1 MTEDRGILIK
11 NIYYMLSYAFRILKE
26 ENYDEVETE
35 EFENIQDLFA
45 AILGRGIAR
54 QIKHGLYREY
64 IVLEEN
70 RKALRG
76 KLLLQ
81 GTIQNKMQKKVLLD
95 CEFDELSVDNI
106 YNQILKTTMH
116 YLVRHANVKTE
127 HKEQL
132 KKNLLYFDEVHLLQ
146 IAEIRWDALRFTK
159 NNQEYRMLI
168 NVCNLV
174 LDGLLISTEKGTY
187 KMANFLDEQKLHR
200 LYEKFILEYYRYHY
214 PHLHANPDQI
224 EWNTDDGI
232 IAYLPAM
239 QTDITLKAGGK
250 TLIIDAKY
258 YSQTMQTQYNV
269 SSLHSANL
277 YQIFTYVKNL
287 DANNTGNVAGMLLY
301 AKTQEEITPN
311 FHYQMTGNHIFVR
324 TLDLNRPFIYI
335 SEQLNSIADSYFF
348 TEQQKESV

>member
-1 MTEDRGILIK
+1 MTNDKGILIK

-26 ENYDEVETE
+26 ENYDEVEAE
-35 EFENIQDLFA
+35 DFENIQDLFA
-45 AILGRGIAR
+45 AILGRGISR
-54 QIKHGLYREY
+54 QLKHGLYREY
-64 IVLEEN
+64 ITLEEN

-76 KLLLQ
+76 KLMLQ
-81 GTIQNKMQKKVLLD
+81 GTIRNKMQKKLLLD

-116 YLVRHANVKTE
+116 YLVRHANVKAE

-132 KKNLLYFDEVHLLQ
+132 KKNLLFFDEVHLLQ
-146 IAEIRWDALRFTK
+146 VAEIRWDALRFTK

-174 LDGLLISTEKGTY
+174 LDGLLLSTEKGTY
-187 KMANFLDEQKLHR
+187 KMANFLDEQKMHR

-214 PHLHANPDQI
+214 PQLHANPDQI

-258 YSQTMQTQYNV
+258 YAKTMQTQFDV

-287 DANNTGNVAGMLLY
+287 DVNNTGNVAGMLLY
-301 AKTQEEITPN
+301 AKTQEDITPN
-311 FHYQMTGNHIFVR
+311 FHYQMAGNHISVT
-324 TLDLNRPFIYI
+324 TLDLNQPFSMI
-335 SEQLNSIADSYFF
+335 SSTLNSIVENYFMRVASP
-348 TEQQKESV
+348 QI